1 MAETLKTN
9 TPEATTAEVREFE
22 QLQTKHG
29 TFTTIVTDA
38 YKNRK
43 RWERPDPKK
52 LHAFIP
58 GTITM
63 IEVKIG
69 DKVSKGD
76 VLLRFNAM
84 KMANTLSAPF
94 DGTIKA
100 IGVQEGEIVPNGK
113 LLIEFE

>member
-9 TPEATTAEVREFE
+9 TCGACAETPEFE
-22 QLQTKHG
+22 QLETKHG
-29 TFTTIVTDA
+29 SFTTIVTDA

-43 RWERPDPKK
+43 RWERPNPKK
-52 LHAFIP
+52 LLAFIP
-58 GTITM
+58 GTITV
-63 IEVKIG
+63 IEVKPG

-94 DGTIKA
+94 DGVIKA
-100 IGVQEGEIVPNGK
+100 IGVEVGDIVPNDK
-113 LLIEFE
+113 LLVEFE